1 MQTQTTENTSKEKIS
16 GRDLHKYIWLLVGVF
31 ALLTVTYPTSMM
43 RVSQKEKFKGFHVKS
58 LPIEGKYYSGSAK

>member
-1 MQTQTTENTSKEKIS
+1 MQTQTTENTSKEKIL

>member
-43 RVSQKEKFKGFHVKS
+43 RVSQKEKFKGFYVKS
-58 LPIEGKYYSGSAK
+58 LPAESKYYSDSAK

>member
-1 MQTQTTENTSKEKIS
+1 MQTQTTENTSKEKIL

-58 LPIEGKYYSGSAK
+58 LPIESKYYSGSAK

>member
-43 RVSQKEKFKGFHVKS
+43 RVSQKEKFNGFHVKS